1 MLSLTLSYFPC
12 FKIRLYTIPP
22 NSLAIF
28 QSCVQCNSVFF
39 RKVHEALTF
48 LSGEGFNSMGLF
60 SSPSTDMIHS
70 LNGSPPCSHP
80 SSTFQIFGADGVFV
94 EFCEKHIIDI
104 SSLFNFLLK
113 VWLLRGY
120 VVCLVLGLSVYVH
133 SWRLLCLRLQSHLLF
148 FKARLAASRL
158 PTISSFLG
166 LH

>member
-1 MLSLTLSYFPC
+1 MFNNSCITRHVKSNTVILSLLQNQGVYISPKFTCY
-12 FKIRLYTIPP
+12 I
-22 NSLAIF
+22 
-28 QSCVQCNSVFF
+28 SVLCAAQF
-39 RKVHEALTF
+39 
-48 LSGEGFNSMGLF
+48 GL
-60 SSPSTDMIHS
+60 
-70 LNGSPPCSHP
+70 L
-80 SSTFQIFGADGVFV
+80 SSTFRILGRDGVLV
-94 EFCEKHIIDI
+94 ECCEKHIIDV